1 MVPCVPP
8 KCFYSKKKDKCVK
21 PNPYIETLSWCKRN
35 NIKYQNCRKLYYDD
49 KKKASHEAC
58 DRYKERLH
66 YVRPMEAYSLDEK
79 VQSRRLSTNVKIV
92 PKTSPRATRAKHMF
106 KTSKTSNSQQHIF
119 VKDIYDKKTEKS
131 LKEYSSINTL
141 KIERAFE
148 KLKALRIRRFL
159 KKHLL
164 VKYFSLE
171 MRVKYYK
178 YVRHF
183 LQKMNKDACIK
194 PKLFKK
200 KKTRSV
206 VKGYTIDDIIDL
218 EMQIGADS
226 VYGVVYK
233 TSVKNMLGRAPI
245 ATKLMQKY
253 DSGNRNE
260 IEINGR
266 ISENILGKELSRH
279 FLFSYK
285 TFECTNWLDNKDVP
299 SLIKDEE
306 YFASMQELAHGDVIS
321 LCSNRGFLE
330 NEELVLNIACQCL
343 LSIATFHKMGL
354 VHNDTHW
361 GNFLYHIMEDN
372 KGYYHYVINGKNYY
386 LKNCGYNIMLCDFG
400 MATAYTP
407 DKYSAANVDYR
418 KILEAFQNKTI
429 GAAKWGKF
437 SSVPNEKISNFM
449 KNVISHIFRL
459 MVTKN
464 EDRMIE
470 EILVDFLNTPVRGIL
485 MNVKPPN
492 EKIINTKPFIID
504 DSLRTL
510 F

>member
-8 KCFYSKKKDKCVK
+8 KCFYLKKKDKCVK

-35 NIKYQNCRKLYYDD
+35 NIKYQNCRKVYYED
-49 KKKASHEAC
+49 KKKAREEAC
-58 DRYKERLH
+58 NRYYERIH
-66 YVRPMEAYSLDEK
+66 YIKPRQAHSLDEK
-79 VQSRRLSTNVKIV
+79 SRVRSMSSASIKMA
-92 PKTSPRATRAKHMF
+92 PKTSPRGTRVKHIR
-106 KTSKTSNSQQHIF
+106 KTSQTHTF
-119 VKDIYDKKTEKS
+119 VKDIYDGKTRSS
-131 LKEYSSINTL
+131 LKEYSSFNTL
-141 KIERAFE
+141 KIDKAMK

-171 MRVKYYK
+171 RRVKYYK

-183 LQKMNKDACIK
+183 LQKINNDACIK
-194 PKLFKK
+194 PKQFET
-200 KKTRSV
+200 KTKSIIN
-206 VKGYTIDDIIDL
+206 GYTIDDIIDL
-218 EMQIGADS
+218 ERRIGTDS
-226 VYGVVYK
+226 VNGVVYK

-253 DSGNRNE
+253 DSGNKNE
-260 IEINGR
+260 IMINGR

-285 TFECTNWLDNKDVP
+285 TFECSNWLDNKDVP

-306 YFASMQELAHGDVIS
+306 YFVSMQELAHGDIVS
-321 LCSNRGFLE
+321 LCNDARFLE
-330 NEELVLNIACQCL
+330 NEALVLNVACQCL

-361 GNFLYHIMEDN
+361 GNLLYHIMEDN

-386 LKNCGYNIMLCDFG
+386 LKNCGYNVMLCDFG
-400 MATAYTP
+400 LATTYTP
-407 DKYSAANVDYR
+407 DKSNAANMDYR
-418 KILEAFQNKTI
+418 KILEAFQNNTI
-429 GAAKWGKF
+429 GAAKWGKY
-437 SSVPNEKISNFM
+437 SALPNERVSKFIKS
-449 KNVISHIFRL
+449 VISHIFKV
-459 MVTKN
+459 MITKS

-470 EILVDFLNTPVRGIL
+470 EIIVDFLNAPVRGIL

-492 EKIINTKPFIID
+492 EKIINSKPFVID